1 MLRTAKDFMELVLL
15 LAEVLIYGDNGAMG
29 IFGRK
34 KKHAVQEA
42 QAESDFSDTPT
53 LADLSGSE
61 QTIKAMD
68 ADDKPKP
75 PRARDVPENPELPQ
89 GVIKIRCKHCLHKM
103 KADSFKFGKQRRCPK
118 CSHSPFIFKLEG

>member
-1 MLRTAKDFMELVLL
+1 
-15 LAEVLIYGDNGAMG
+15 MG

-34 KKHAVQEA
+34 KKQAAQQT

-68 ADDKPKP
+68 ADDEPKP
-75 PRARDVPENPELPQ
+75 PRACDVPENPKLLE
-89 GVIKIRCKHCLHKM
+89 GIVKIRCNHCLHKM
-103 KADSFKFGKQRRCPK
+103 KADAQKFGKQRRCPK
-118 CSHSPFIFKLEG
+118 CSHSPFIFKLES